1 MSNEYQLVDGSPRYG
16 TRSDDHTQT
25 ETQTPVRAEEAA
37 EAAARLGL
45 DDMAAAIDR
54 RLSASWADRDD
65 AAVTALRQN
74 HPEELAAA
82 KALVKLHL
90 GTQRQWRLKAQA
102 VRDKHLSSV
111 MRRRRASGR
120 ATEILLLRLG
130 LLIALIAPPVYVVAT
145 SREDILKL
153 VLTGAACIV
162 AALTGGH
169 FLTVRAR
176 VPVSPSI
183 RSAWLS
189 ELRDDVV
196 NATLVAILQNKGSG
210 PDPATAEAG
219 LRGWRSI
226 QKAAQAVKAIHD

>member
-1 MSNEYQLVDGSPRYG
+1 MSNEYQLVGGSPRYG
-16 TRSDDHTQT
+16 SRSDDHTNSA
-25 ETQTPVRAEEAA
+25 QTPLRAEEAA
-37 EAAARLGL
+37 ESAARLGL

-54 RLSASWADRDD
+54 RLNAVWADREDP
-65 AAVTALRQN
+65 AVTALRKD

-102 VRDKHLSSV
+102 VRDKHVASV
-111 MRRRRASGR
+111 MLRRRASGS
-120 ATEILLLRLG
+120 AIEILLLRLG

-153 VLTGAACIV
+153 VLTGAGCVV
-162 AALTGGH
+162 AALIGGH

-176 VPVSPSI
+176 VPVAPNI
-183 RSAWLS
+183 RSGWLN

-196 NATLVAILQNKGSG
+196 NATLVAILQNKGNG
-210 PDPATAEAG
+210 PDRVTAEAG

-226 QKAAQAVKAIHD
+226 QQAAQAVKALHD